1 MKRAAPP
8 PTNHA
13 EHRDRWAGLVQDI
26 HHAVASDAAPA
37 LSAVAERALAAESCW
52 TMIAPFPRGL
62 VCRVMTRLAYA
73 WARQADA
80 PARAALAP
88 LLMASVGLVDQLL
101 AETAEAAPAP
111 SMPPAGAIAA
121 ESVTSSVAIGARLPY
136 RED

>member
-26 HHAVASDAAPA
+26 HHAVESDAPAA

-52 TMIAPFPRGL
+52 TMVAPFPRGL
-62 VCRVMTRLAYA
+62 VCRVMTRLAYV
-73 WARQADA
+73 WARQAD
-80 PARAALAP
+80 PDGRAALAP
-88 LLMASVGLVDQLL
+88 LLMASVGLVDQLM
-101 AETAEAAPAP
+101 AETEEAASAP
-111 SMPPAGAIAA
+111 SMPAAGAAMP
-121 ESVTSSVAIGARLPY
+121 ESVTGSVSGARLPY